1 MESRQGLTISRLI
14 VKAAD
19 QTDTGDYACS
29 SDAGA
34 SNSTAI
40 HVITGKAP
48 FMYAIIFFVLLAAFY
63 ADASLEVAFATFIIG
78 TRAICTVCILLSA
91 ALF

>member
-29 SDAGA
+29 SDAGS

-40 HVITGKAP
+40 HVITGT
-48 FMYAIIFFVLLAAFY
+48 IFSYFHPLRVWQMHLREDDMMNMMQISRL
-63 ADASLEVAFATFIIG
+63 I
-78 TRAICTVCILLSA
+78 
-91 ALF
+91 